1 MEELYPQLPFRL
13 PQQLACR
20 WLRYAEGKR
29 GGAYRSAGEYR
40 VDELKLTK
48 VDHENITWGY

>member
-20 WLRYAEGKR
+20 RLRYAEGKR

-48 VDHENITWGY
+48 VDHENITCRY